1 MMRVAILAA
10 ALCVVGCAT
19 PSTSPQTP
27 PPGALPTDTHR
38 VLPPPVAVKSIDLE
52 NAADGT
58 RVTLAR
64 GNELKV
70 MLDAEALAGL
80 QWRAPKGVAPVLS
93 PIGERIFLSK
103 GLDPRYLGG
112 GGWNVFRFR
121 AERSGKVTLA
131 FEYGPFDA
139 AAPATKVVRY
149 EISVE

>member
-1 MMRVAILAA
+1 MRALIVAA
-10 ALCVVGCAT
+10 ALCVAGCAT
-19 PSTSPQTP
+19 QSNTPQSP

-38 VLPPPVAVKSIDLE
+38 VLTPAVAAKSIDLD

-58 RVTLAR
+58 KVTLAR
-64 GNELKV
+64 GSELKV

-80 QWRAPKGVAPVLS
+80 QWRTPKEAAPVLS

-112 GGWNVFRFR
+112 GGWNVFRYR
-121 AERSGKVTLA
+121 TERSGKVTLV
-131 FEYGPFDA
+131 FEYGPFDM